1 MKRVARVVLAGA
13 FAGEFLAS
21 PGEARAIGVF
31 RRSMYLENARG
42 RIACLAGAGVGPGP
56 LNALCEF
63 PGDADFRKKAA
74 PESRVMVGDGLVR
87 LEPGLIVD
95 VSRPAEWEPPP
106 LPDGWNRGRLRRN
119 LALLAGWTGKRGAR
133 EGLAPLVPR
142 IAAGGK
148 FAPAS
153 VFEEMAREGADA
165 LGDWLSDALNGEEA
179 PPAFSFVDH
188 PLIGLGPGLT
198 PSGDDFWCGA
208 MIALRA
214 LGRLDVLEKVA
225 GGVLSRAAERTNRI
239 SRAHLACAA
248 AGQGAGALHEAIS
261 ALGTADEARLRSALR
276 ALERVGGASG
286 RDSLAGVACV
296 FARAAGP
303 RRPAALPRE
312 LPGG

>member
-13 FAGEFLAS
+13 RAREFLAS

-42 RIACLAGAGVGPGP
+42 RIACLAEAGVGPGP

-63 PGDADFRKKAA
+63 PGGDPDFEKRAA
-74 PESRVMVGDGLVR
+74 PGSRATVGDGLVR
-87 LEPGLIVD
+87 LEPDLIID
-95 VSRPAEWEPPP
+95 ASRPAEWAPPP
-106 LPDGWNRGRLRRN
+106 LPDDWSRGRLRRN
-119 LALLAGWTGKRGAR
+119 LALLAEWTGKRGAR

-142 IAAGGK
+142 IAAGGT

-165 LGDWLSDALNGEEA
+165 FGDWLSDALNGEET
-179 PPAFSFVDH
+179 PAFCFADH

-198 PSGDDFWCGA
+198 PSGDDFWCGT

-214 LGRLDVLEKVA
+214 LGRPDVLEKVA

-261 ALGTADEARLRSALR
+261 AMGTADGARLRSALR
-276 ALERVGGASG
+276 ALDRVGGASG

-296 FARAAGP
+296 FARAASP
-303 RRPAALPRE
+303 SARRASA
-312 LPGG
+312 

>member
-1 MKRVARVVLAGA
+1 MKRVARVVLAGT
-13 FAGEFLAS
+13 FAREFLAS
-21 PGEARAIGVF
+21 PGEAKAIGVF

-42 RIACLAGAGVGPGP
+42 RIACLAEAGVGPGP

-63 PGDADFRKKAA
+63 PGDPDFRQKAA

-87 LEPGLIVD
+87 LEPDLIID
-95 VSRPAEWEPPP
+95 ASRPAEWEPPP
-106 LPDGWNRGRLRRN
+106 LPDGWSRERLRRN
-119 LALLAGWTGKRGAR
+119 LALLAEWTGKRGAR

-153 VFEEMAREGADA
+153 VFEEMAKEGADA
-165 LGDWLSDALNGEEA
+165 FGDWLADALNGEA
-179 PPAFSFVDH
+179 TPAFCFADH

-248 AGQGAGALHEAIS
+248 AGQGSGALHEAIS
-261 ALGTADEARLRSALR
+261 AMGTADEARLRSALR

-296 FARAAGP
+296 FARGGVP
-303 RRPAALPRE
+303 EGRRAST
-312 LPGG
+312 